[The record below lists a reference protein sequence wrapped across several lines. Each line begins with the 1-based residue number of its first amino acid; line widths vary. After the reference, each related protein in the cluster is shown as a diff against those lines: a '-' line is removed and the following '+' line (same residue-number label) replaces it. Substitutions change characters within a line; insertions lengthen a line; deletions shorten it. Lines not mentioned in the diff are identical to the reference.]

1 MSICSEWDK
10 INPAEYEGIWVYLE
24 VEDGALSEG
33 GLQMLGVARNLAHKK
48 ETYVG
53 GVLIGR
59 DVSQLAREAIYYG
72 ADKVFVADDKRFEEY
87 YAALYAEALA
97 SLAKEYKP
105 EVILVSGTMRGREF
119 TPYVA
124 NILRTGI
131 TADCTSFEVDQ
142 AAKDVLGVRPTFGAY
157 LIAHI
162 RTLNRRP
169 AIFTAR
175 PNVFPTPEKN
185 LAREGEIIHTQPK
198 VADVCGVKIINR
210 TRFSRGTVPIEKAK
224 ILVSGG
230 KGLGS
235 KEGFTLLQE
244 FARAIGGEVSGSRK
258 AVDAGWINHDK
269 QVGQSGKTV
278 RSDIYFA
285 VGISGAVQHLY
296 GIREAR
302 CVVAVNQDPDAPI
315 FNNCDYGLVGDY
327 TEVIPALIKAVK
339 KLQKQSNPENKNA

>member
-10 INPAEYEGIWVYLE
+10 IDPREYRGIWAYLE
-24 VEDGALSEG
+24 VEDGVLGEG
-33 GLQMLGVARNLAHKK
+33 GLQMLGVARNLASQKD
-48 ETYVG
+48 TYVG
-53 GVLIGR
+53 GVLIGKG
-59 DVSQLAREAIYYG
+59 VSSLAREAIYYG
-72 ADKVFVADDKRFEEY
+72 ADKVFIADDEKFEEY

-97 SLAKEYKP
+97 SLAKEHKP

-124 NILRTGI
+124 NTLRTGI
-131 TADCTSFEVDQ
+131 TADCTSFEVDP
-142 AAKDVLGVRPTFGAY
+142 AVKDVLGVRPTFGAY

-175 PNVFPTPEKN
+175 PNVFPTPERN
-185 LAREGEIIHTQPK
+185 PAREGEIIHTQPK
-198 VADVCGVKIINR
+198 VADGYGVKLVNKK
-210 TRFSRGTVPIEKAK
+210 RFSRGTVPIEKAK

-235 KEGFTLLQE
+235 RDGFTILQE
-244 FARAIGGEVSGSRK
+244 FAKVIGGEISGSRK
-258 AVDAGWINHDK
+258 AVDAGWITHDK
-269 QVGQSGKTV
+269 QVGQTGKTV
-278 RSDIYFA
+278 RSDLYFA

-302 CVVAVNQDPDAPI
+302 CVVAINKDPDAPI
-315 FNNCDYGLVGDY
+315 FDNCDYGLIGDY

-339 KLQKQSNPENKNA
+339 KLQARKTE